1 MTVTSATS
9 QPPNANGTPST
20 SGNSSVSNGITAAN
34 FSSNLND
41 FLTLLTTQ
49 LTHQDP
55 LAPMDSTQFT
65 QQLVGFSQVEQQ
77 IQTNS
82 NLSTLISL
90 QQSGQGTNAVSY
102 LGTVV
107 EANGNSLPL
116 VNGQAKFSYTLPS
129 TAQSVKVTISDQNG
143 NVINTVSGYANSGK
157 NVVTWDGTD
166 SNGNTVPD
174 GVYSFQVS
182 ATDGTGKA
190 VTPTSTT
197 FFGLVTGVN
206 GINGGG
212 GSGSSGSGGT
222 TPVTLNVDGLSI
234 ALSNVVSIQ
243 APSASSAAK

>member
-143 NVINTVSGYANSGK
+143 NVINTVSGSANSGK
-157 NVVTWDGTD
+157 NVVTWDG
-166 SNGNTVPD
+166 
-174 GVYSFQVS
+174 
-182 ATDGTGKA
+182 TDGTGKA